1 MGACLYQNIFVILQ
15 QNLRNMDV
23 RERLAALRAQMHEQ
37 GLAAYVVPGNDPH
50 ASEYMASHW
59 CEMQWLS
66 GFNGESGTMVVT
78 TDRALLWTDSRYYLQ
93 AGIELKDSTI
103 ELMRESDID
112 CPSVVEW
119 LKGELKAES
128 QEPRDE
134 RFIGLNPEMFSV
146 NDFKAWKEQFAEAGI
161 GVKSVDLIKPIW
173 TEGRPAIPSD
183 KLYPYSADFAG
194 ETVESKI
201 SRMREILEAKGESQK
216 SKDYALIVSALDE
229 IAWLLNIRGNDVE
242 YNPVVISYV
251 VLEGDK
257 CTLFV
262 NPEKI
267 DSAAQNYLDFNN
279 IDVQPY
285 EAVFD
290 YIHGLRGTIFYDG
303 AKVNEALYE
312 AIDNG
317 PSDQGPRTKAKN
329 IQSPILIDKAKKN
342 AVELE
347 GERIAMR
354 QDGAALTRFF
364 KWLEETLVESQ
375 KSKVER
381 PLTEWDLME
390 KLHAFRAMGE
400 NFVEESFGTIAGYQ
414 GNGAIV
420 HYAATKE
427 HCAEVKKEGMLLLD
441 SGGQYLDG
449 TTDITRTVWLGGR
462 IPEQAKLDYTYVLKG
477 HIALQ
482 TARFPRGTR
491 GNQLDAL
498 AKQYMWQ
505 AGITFGHGTGHGVG
519 HFLGCHEG
527 PQNVR
532 TDNNPT
538 PLEVGHIISDEPGI
552 YRTGK
557 WGIRTENLITVIP
570 AKQTKATTTEDE
582 WLTFETLTLC
592 FYDTSLIEMSLMTED
607 EIDWLNAYHVRVYKE
622 VSPLLNEEEKHY
634 LAKKCVALEI

>member
-1 MGACLYQNIFVILQ
+1 MNRL
-15 QNLRNMDV
+15 
-23 RERLAALRAQMHEQ
+23 ERLAALRGMMKEH

-59 CEMQWLS
+59 CEMQFLS

-78 TDRALLWTDSRYYLQ
+78 MDKALLWTDSRYYLQ

-103 ELMRESDID
+103 ELMRESDVD
-112 CPSVVEW
+112 CPKIVDW
-119 LKGELKAES
+119 LADNVQGL
-128 QEPRDE
+128 
-134 RFIGLNPEMFSV
+134 IGVNPEMFSV
-146 NDFKAWKEQFAEAGI
+146 NDYKEWSEKIAL
-161 GVKSVDLIKPIW
+161 KSIDLIKPLW
-173 TEGRPAIPSD
+173 TEGRPAIPQD
-183 KLYPYSADFAG
+183 KLYPYAADFAG
-194 ETVESKI
+194 ESVESKLA
-201 SRMREILEAKGESQK
+201 RMREQLAKK
-216 SKDYALIVSALDE
+216 KADAMIISALDE

-251 VLEGDK
+251 VLEADK

-262 NPEKI
+262 DAAKI
-267 DSAAQNYLDFNN
+267 DSPAQNYLDFNN
-279 IDVQPY
+279 VEVKPY

-290 YIHGLRGTIFYDG
+290 YIKGLKGTVLYDG
-303 AKVNEALYE
+303 ARVNEALYE
-312 AIDNG
+312 AIPEDCKKIN
-317 PSDQGPRTKAKN
+317 AK
-329 IQSPILIDKAKKN
+329 SPILIDKAHKN

-354 QDGAALTRFF
+354 QDCVALTRFF
-364 KWLEETLVESQ
+364 MWLEEEAFANGQTQ
-375 KSKVER
+375 
-381 PLTEWDLME
+381 TEWTLME
-390 KLHAFRAMGE
+390 KLHEFRMMGE
-400 NFVEESFGTIAGYQ
+400 NFVEESFGTIAGYK

-420 HYAATKE
+420 HYAATKDN
-427 HCAEVKKEGMLLLD
+427 CAEVKPEGMLLLD

-462 IPEQAKLDYTYVLKG
+462 IPQQAKLDYTYVLKG
-477 HIALQ
+477 HIALAR
-482 TARFPRGTR
+482 ARFPRGTR

-498 AKQYMWQ
+498 AKQYMWE

-538 PLEVGHIISDEPGI
+538 ALEIGHIISDEPGI
-552 YRTGK
+552 YRTDL

-582 WLTFETLTLC
+582 WLQFETLTLC

-622 VSPLLNEEEKHY
+622 VSPLLNDEEKKY
-634 LAKKCVALEI
+634 LAYKCQSLEI

>member
-1 MGACLYQNIFVILQ
+1 MMNVK
-15 QNLRNMDV
+15 
-23 RERLAALRAQMHEQ
+23 ERINALRKAMQEA
-37 GLAAYVVPGNDPH
+37 GVEAYVVPGNDPH

-66 GFNGESGTMVVT
+66 GFSGESGTMVVT
-78 TDRALLWTDSRYYLQ
+78 MDKALLWTDSRYYLQ
-93 AGIELKDSTI
+93 AGIELQDSGI

-112 CPSVVEW
+112 CPKIVEW
-119 LKGELKAES
+119 LAE
-128 QEPRDE
+128 QMV
-134 RFIGLNPEMFSV
+134 IGKCPNGKWVGVNPEMFSV
-146 NDFKAWKEQFAEAGI
+146 NDFAEWSEKI
-161 GVKSVDLIKPIW
+161 SLKSVDLIKDLW
-173 TEGRPAIPSD
+173 TEGRPAIPAD
-183 KLYPYSADFAG
+183 KLYPYPADFAG
-194 ETVESKI
+194 ETVDSKLA
-201 SRMREILEAKGESQK
+201 RMREIINHK
-216 SKDYALIVSALDE
+216 SPITNHKWSLLVSALDE

-251 VLEGDK
+251 VLEADK

-262 NPEKI
+262 DADKI

-279 IDVQPY
+279 VDVMPY
-285 EAVFD
+285 EAVYD
-290 YIHGLRGTIFYDG
+290 YIRGLEGTVFFDG
-303 AKVNEALYE
+303 VRVNEALYE
-312 AIDNG
+312 AIPEACRKVNE
-317 PSDQGPRTKAKN
+317 K
-329 IQSPILIDKAKKN
+329 SPILIDKAKKN

-354 QDGAALTRFF
+354 QDCVALTRFF
-364 KWLEETLVESQ
+364 KWLEEEAFKTPQ
-375 KSKVER
+375 
-381 PLTEWDLME
+381 TEWTLME
-390 KLHAFRAMGE
+390 KLHEYRLMGE

-420 HYAATKE
+420 HYAATKDN
-427 HCAEVKKEGMLLLD
+427 CAEVKPEGMLLLD

-462 IPEQAKLDYTYVLKG
+462 IPQQAKLDYTYVLKG

-482 TARFPRGTR
+482 RVRFPRGTR

-498 AKQYMWQ
+498 AKQYMWE

-538 PLEVGHIISDEPGI
+538 ALEIGHIISDEPGI

-557 WGIRTENLITVIP
+557 WGIRTENLITVVP
-570 AKQTKATTTEDE
+570 AKPTKATTTEDE
-582 WLTFETLTLC
+582 WLAFETLTLC

-622 VSPLLNEEEKHY
+622 VSPLLNEDERKY
-634 LAKKCVALEI
+634 LAFKCQAIGDL

>member
-1 MGACLYQNIFVILQ
+1 MNTKEKI
-15 QNLRNMDV
+15 
-23 RERLAALRAQMHEQ
+23 AALR
-37 GLAAYVVPGNDPH
+37 GLMQEHGVAVYVVPGNDPH

-66 GFNGESGTMVVT
+66 GFSGESGTMVVT
-78 TDRALLWTDSRYYLQ
+78 MNKALLWTDSRYYLQ
-93 AGIELKDSTI
+93 AGIELEDSGI
-103 ELMRESDID
+103 ELMRESDVD
-112 CPSVVEW
+112 CPSVTEW
-119 LKGELKAES
+119 ICDELTANS
-128 QEPRDE
+128 QEPKAKV
-134 RFIGLNPEMFSV
+134 GVNPEMFSV
-146 NDFKAWKEQFAEAGI
+146 NDYKDWSEKIEL
-161 GVKSVDLIKPIW
+161 KSIDLIKPLW
-173 TEGRPAIPSD
+173 TEDRPAIPAD

-194 ETVESKI
+194 ETVESKLA
-201 SRMREILEAKGESQK
+201 RMREKIAAMHGDS
-216 SKDYALIVSALDE
+216 LIVSALDE

-251 VLEGDK
+251 VLEADK

-262 NPEKI
+262 NPEKV
-267 DSAAQNYLDFNN
+267 DSPAQNYLDFNN
-279 IDVQPY
+279 IDIQPY

-290 YIHGLRGTIFYDG
+290 HIKSLSGTVLYDG
-303 AKVNEALYE
+303 ARVNEALYE
-312 AIDNG
+312 AIPEGCKKIN
-317 PSDQGPRTKAKN
+317 TK
-329 IQSPILIDKAKKN
+329 SPILIDKAKKN

-354 QDGAALTRFF
+354 QDAVALTRFF
-364 KWLEETLVESQ
+364 KWLEEKAFKHGET
-375 KSKVER
+375 R
-381 PLTEWDLME
+381 TEWELME
-390 KLHAFRAMGE
+390 KLHEFRMLGE

-420 HYAATKE
+420 HYAATKDK
-427 HCAEVKKEGMLLLD
+427 CAIVKPEGMLLLD

-462 IPEQAKLDYTYVLKG
+462 IPQQAKLDYTYVLKG
-477 HIALQ
+477 HIALAR
-482 TARFPRGTR
+482 ARFPRGTR

-498 AKQYMWQ
+498 AKQYMWE

-538 PLEVGHIISDEPGI
+538 ALEVGHIISDEPGI
-552 YRTGK
+552 YRTDK

-570 AKQTKATTTEDE
+570 AKPTKATTTEDE
-582 WLTFETLTLC
+582 WYAFETLTLC
-592 FYDTSLIEMSLMTED
+592 FYDTQLIEMSLMTED

-622 VSPLLNEEEKHY
+622 VSPLLNDDEKSY
-634 LAKKCVALEI
+634 LAYKCQAIEV

>member
-1 MGACLYQNIFVILQ
+1 MIYNYYFTTVFVRAFVYAHIIRLQNYKKILICAKKIVPLQ
-15 QNLRNMDV
+15 QNFLRLMTTKDKLEAFRKLMRTN
-23 RERLAALRAQMHEQ
+23 
-37 GLAAYVVPGNDPH
+37 GLSAYVVPGNDPH

-66 GFNGESGTMVVT
+66 GFNGESGTVVVT
-78 TDRALLWTDSRYYLQ
+78 LDRALLWTDSRYYLQ

-112 CPSVVEW
+112 CPSVIDW
-119 LKGELKAES
+119 LATNIEGTV
-128 QEPRDE
+128 
-134 RFIGLNPEMFSV
+134 GVNPEMFSV
-146 NDFKAWKEQFAEAGI
+146 DDFANFQSQISKVQSI
-161 GVKSVDLIKPIW
+161 DLIKGLW
-173 TEGRPAIPSD
+173 VSDRPAIPQD

-194 ETVESKI
+194 ESVESKLA
-201 SRMREILEAKGESQK
+201 RMREQLAKK
-216 SKDYALIVSALDE
+216 KADTMIISALDE

-251 VLEGDK
+251 VLEADK

-262 NPEKI
+262 DANKV
-267 DSAAQNYLDFNN
+267 DTVAQNYLDFNN
-279 IDVQPY
+279 IAIQPY

-290 YIHGLRGTIFYDG
+290 YIRGLSGTILFDG
-303 AKVNEALYE
+303 ARVNEALFE
-312 AIDNG
+312 AIPANC
-317 PSDQGPRTKAKN
+317 KKLNAK
-329 IQSPILIDKAKKN
+329 SPILIDKAHKN

-354 QDGAALTRFF
+354 QDSAALTRFF
-364 KWLEETLVESQ
+364 MWLEEEAFKTSQ
-375 KSKVER
+375 
-381 PLTEWDLME
+381 TEYSLME
-390 KLHAFRAMGE
+390 KLHEFRLMGE

-427 HCAEVKKEGMLLLD
+427 NCAEVKSEGMLLLD

-449 TTDITRTVWLGGR
+449 TTDITRTVWLGGE
-462 IPEQAKLDYTYVLKG
+462 IPQQAKLDYTYVLKG

-482 TARFPRGTR
+482 TIRFPRGTR

-498 AKQYMWQ
+498 AKQFMWEV
-505 AGITFGHGTGHGVG
+505 GITFGHGTGHGVG

-552 YRTGK
+552 YRTNQ
-557 WGIRTENLITVIP
+557 WGIRTENLISVIP
-570 AKQTKATTTEDE
+570 AQQTKATTTEDE

-592 FYDTSLIEMSLMTED
+592 FYDTSLIEMSLMTD
-607 EIDWLNAYHVRVYKE
+607 KEIEWINAYHARVYKE
-622 VSPLLNEEEKHY
+622 TAPLLNADEAEF
-634 LAKKCVALEI
+634 LARKCAPIKRA

>member
-1 MGACLYQNIFVILQ
+1 MNVL
-15 QNLRNMDV
+15 
-23 RERLAALRAQMHEQ
+23 ERLAALRAAMKE
-37 GLAAYVVPGNDPH
+37 ANVTVYVVPGNDPH

-66 GFNGESGTMVVT
+66 GFNGEAGTMVVT
-78 TDRALLWTDSRYYLQ
+78 TDKALLWTDSRYYLQ

-112 CPSVVEW
+112 CPSIVEW
-119 LKGELKAES
+119 LTKNVQGAV
-128 QEPRDE
+128 
-134 RFIGLNPEMFSV
+134 GLNPEMFSV
-146 NDFKAWKEQFAEAGI
+146 NDFAEWKEQLAAANLSI
-161 GVKSVDLIKPIW
+161 KSVDLIKPIW

-194 ETVESKI
+194 ETVESKLA
-201 SRMREILEAKGESQK
+201 RMREIVN
-216 SKDYALIVSALDE
+216 SKASDSKWALIISALDE

-251 VLEGDK
+251 VLEDDK

-262 NPEKI
+262 DANKV
-267 DSAAQNYLDFNN
+267 DTVAQNYLDFNN
-279 IDVQPY
+279 IDVKTY
-285 EAVFD
+285 ETVFD
-290 YIHGLRGTIFYDG
+290 YIAGLSGTVIYDG
-303 AKVNEALYE
+303 ARVNEALFE
-312 AIDNG
+312 AIPAGCKKIN
-317 PSDQGPRTKAKN
+317 TK
-329 IQSPILIDKAKKN
+329 SPVLIDKAKKN

-354 QDGAALTRFF
+354 QDAAALTRFF

-400 NFVEESFGTIAGYQ
+400 NFTDESFGTIAGYK

-420 HYAATKE
+420 HYSATKE
-427 HCAEVKKEGMLLLD
+427 NCAVVHPEGMLLLD

-449 TTDITRTVWLGGR
+449 TTDITRTVWLGGE
-462 IPEQAKLDYTYVLKG
+462 IPMQAKLDYTYVLKG

-498 AKQYMWQ
+498 AKQYMWE

-538 PLEVGHIISDEPGI
+538 PLEVGHIVSDEPGI
-552 YRTGK
+552 YRTGQ

-570 AKQTKATTTEDE
+570 AKQTEATTTEDE

-592 FYDTSLIEMSLMTED
+592 FYDTNLIDMSLMTD
-607 EIDWLNAYHVRVYKE
+607 KEIAWINAYHERVYKE
-622 VSPLLNEEEKHY
+622 TAPLLNPDEAKY
-634 LAKKCVALEI
+634 LARKCAPIQR

>member
-1 MGACLYQNIFVILQ
+1 MNRL
-15 QNLRNMDV
+15 
-23 RERLAALRAQMHEQ
+23 ERLAALRGMMKEH

-59 CEMQWLS
+59 CEMQFLS

-78 TDRALLWTDSRYYLQ
+78 LDKALLWTDSRYYLQ

-103 ELMRESDID
+103 ELMRESDVD
-112 CPSVVEW
+112 CPKIVDW
-119 LKGELKAES
+119 LADNVQGL
-128 QEPRDE
+128 
-134 RFIGLNPEMFSV
+134 IGVNPEMFSV
-146 NDFKAWKEQFAEAGI
+146 NDYREWSEKIAL
-161 GVKSVDLIKPIW
+161 KSIDLIKPLW
-173 TEGRPAIPSD
+173 TEGRPAIPQD
-183 KLYPYSADFAG
+183 KLYPYAADFAG
-194 ETVESKI
+194 ESVESKLA
-201 SRMREILEAKGESQK
+201 RMREILESRVKSQESRE
-216 SKDYALIVSALDE
+216 YALIVSALDE

-251 VLEGDK
+251 VLEADK

-262 NPEKI
+262 DGNKI
-267 DSAAQNYLDFNN
+267 DSPAQNYLDFNN
-279 IDVQPY
+279 VEVKPY

-290 YIHGLRGTIFYDG
+290 YIKGLKGTVLYDG
-303 AKVNEALYE
+303 ARVNEALYE
-312 AIDNG
+312 AIPEGCKHIN
-317 PSDQGPRTKAKN
+317 AK
-329 IQSPILIDKAKKN
+329 SPILIDKAHKN

-354 QDGAALTRFF
+354 QDCVALTRFF
-364 KWLEETLVESQ
+364 MWLEEEAFANGQTQ
-375 KSKVER
+375 
-381 PLTEWDLME
+381 TEWTLME
-390 KLHAFRAMGE
+390 KLHEFRMMGE
-400 NFVEESFGTIAGYQ
+400 NFVEESFGTIAGYK

-420 HYAATKE
+420 HYAATKDN
-427 HCAEVKKEGMLLLD
+427 CAEVKPEGMLLLD

-462 IPEQAKLDYTYVLKG
+462 IPQQAKLDYTYVLKG
-477 HIALQ
+477 HIALAR
-482 TARFPRGTR
+482 ARFPRGTR

-498 AKQYMWQ
+498 AKQYMWE

-538 PLEVGHIISDEPGI
+538 ALEIGHIISDEPGI
-552 YRTGK
+552 YRTDL

-582 WLTFETLTLC
+582 WLQFETLTLC

-622 VSPLLNEEEKHY
+622 VSPLLNDEEKKY
-634 LAKKCVALEI
+634 LAYKCAALEI

>member
-1 MGACLYQNIFVILQ
+1 MKV
-15 QNLRNMDV
+15 V
-23 RERLAALRAQMHEQ
+23 ERLAALRQEMREA

-59 CEMQWLS
+59 FEMQWIS
-66 GFNGESGTMVVT
+66 GFNGESGTMVIT
-78 TDRALLWTDSRYYLQ
+78 LDRALLWTDSRYYLQ

-103 ELMRESDID
+103 ELMRESDVD
-112 CPSVVEW
+112 CPKIIDW
-119 LKGELKAES
+119 LNDNV
-128 QEPRDE
+128 Q
-134 RFIGLNPEMFSV
+134 GLVGVNPEMFSV
-146 NDFKAWKEQFAEAGI
+146 NDFAEWSEKI
-161 GVKSVDLIKPIW
+161 ELKSIDLIKPIW
-173 TEGRPAIPSD
+173 TENRPVIPQD

-194 ETVESKI
+194 ETVESKLA
-201 SRMREILEAKGESQK
+201 RMREQLAKK
-216 SKDYALIVSALDE
+216 KADAMIISALDE
-229 IAWLLNIRGNDVE
+229 IAWLLNIRGKDVE

-251 VLEGDK
+251 VLEADK

-262 NPEKI
+262 DANKI
-267 DSAAQNYLDFNN
+267 DSPAQNYLDFNN
-279 IDVQPY
+279 IDVKPY

-290 YIHGLRGTIFYDG
+290 YIKDLSGTVLYDG
-303 AKVNEALYE
+303 ARVNEALYE
-312 AIDNG
+312 AIPEGCQKLN
-317 PSDQGPRTKAKN
+317 TK
-329 IQSPILIDKAKKN
+329 SPILIDKAKKN

-354 QDGAALTRFF
+354 QDAIALTRFF
-364 KWLEETLVESQ
+364 KWLEEEAFADGKTQTECTLA
-375 KSKVER
+375 
-381 PLTEWDLME
+381 D
-390 KLHAFRAMGE
+390 KLHEFRAMGE
-400 NFVEESFGTIAGYQ
+400 NFTDESFGTIAGYQ

-420 HYAATKE
+420 HYAATPE
-427 HCAEVKKEGMLLLD
+427 NCAVVKPEGMLLLD

-462 IPEQAKLDYTYVLKG
+462 IPQQAKLDYTYVLKG

-482 TARFPRGTR
+482 RARFPRGTR

-498 AKQYMWQ
+498 AKQFMWE
-505 AGITFGHGTGHGVG
+505 AGITYGHGTGHGVG

-538 PLEVGHIISDEPGI
+538 ALEIGHIISDEPGI
-552 YRTGK
+552 YRTDK

-622 VSPLLNEEEKHY
+622 ISPFLSNEEKSY
-634 LAKKCVALEI
+634 LAYKCAAIEV

>member
-1 MGACLYQNIFVILQ
+1 MNVL
-15 QNLRNMDV
+15 D
-23 RERLAALRAQMHEQ
+23 RLAALRAAMKEAKV
-37 GLAAYVVPGNDPH
+37 AAYVVPGNDPH

-78 TDRALLWTDSRYYLQ
+78 TDKALLWTDSRYYLQ
-93 AGIELKDSTI
+93 AGSELKDSTI

-112 CPSVVEW
+112 CPSVVDW
-119 LKGELKAES
+119 LAENV
-128 QEPRDE
+128 Q
-134 RFIGLNPEMFSV
+134 GLVGVNPEMFSV
-146 NDFKAWKEQFAEAGI
+146 NDFSAWNEKIAL
-161 GVKSVDLIKPIW
+161 KSIDLIKPLWI
-173 TEGRPAIPSD
+173 EGRPAIPQD

-194 ETVESKI
+194 ETVESKLA
-201 SRMREILEAKGESQK
+201 RMREKLV
-216 SKDYALIVSALDE
+216 ALHGDAIIVSALDE

-251 VLEGDK
+251 VLKADK

-262 NPEKI
+262 DANKI
-267 DSAAQNYLDFNN
+267 DTVARNYLDFNN

-285 EAVFD
+285 EAVFE
-290 YIHGLRGTIFYDG
+290 YIARLSGTVIYDG
-303 AKVNEALYE
+303 ARVNEALFE
-312 AIDNG
+312 AIPAGRKKIN
-317 PSDQGPRTKAKN
+317 TK
-329 IQSPILIDKAKKN
+329 SPILIDKAHKN

-354 QDGAALTRFF
+354 QDAAALTRFF
-364 KWLEETLVESQ
+364 KWLEEEAFANGKTQ
-375 KSKVER
+375 
-381 PLTEWDLME
+381 TEWDLME
-390 KLHAFRAMGE
+390 KLHAFRVMGE
-400 NFVEESFGTIAGYQ
+400 NFVEESFGTIAGYK

-420 HYAATKE
+420 HYAATKDN
-427 HCAEVKKEGMLLLD
+427 CAEVKPEGMLLLD

-449 TTDITRTVWLGGR
+449 TTDITRTVWLGGE
-462 IPEQAKLDYTYVLKG
+462 IPAQAKRDYTYVLKG

-498 AKQYMWQ
+498 AKQFMWE

-538 PLEVGHIISDEPGI
+538 PLEVGHIVSDEPGI
-552 YRTGK
+552 YRTGQ

-570 AKQTKATTTEDE
+570 AKQTEATTTEDE

-592 FYDTSLIEMSLMTED
+592 FYDTNLIDMSLMTD
-607 EIDWLNAYHVRVYKE
+607 KEIAWINAYHERVYKE
-622 VSPLLNEEEKHY
+622 TAPLLNADEAEY
-634 LAKKCVALEI
+634 LARKCAAIEI

>member
-1 MGACLYQNIFVILQ
+1 MKTI
-15 QNLRNMDV
+15 
-23 RERLAALRAQMHEQ
+23 EKLAALRQTMRKA
-37 GLAAYVVPGNDPH
+37 GVAAYVVPGNDPH
-50 ASEYMASHW
+50 ASEYMAAHW

-78 TDRALLWTDSRYYLQ
+78 LDRALLWTDSRYYLQ

-112 CPSVVEW
+112 CPSIPEW
-119 LKGELKAES
+119 LSRLGDS
-128 QEPRDE
+128 
-134 RFIGLNPEMFSV
+134 GLVVGVNPEMFSV
-146 NDFKAWKEQFAEAGI
+146 NDFAEWKEKIQL
-161 GVKSVDLIKPIW
+161 KSVDLIKGLW
-173 TEGRPAIPSD
+173 TEDRPAIPAD

-194 ETVESKI
+194 ETVESKLA
-201 SRMREILEAKGESQK
+201 RMREQLAAKKGN
-216 SKDYALIVSALDE
+216 ALIISALDE

-251 VLEGDK
+251 VLEADK

-262 NPEKI
+262 DSNKI
-267 DSAAQNYLDFNN
+267 DSPAQNYLDFNN

-285 EAVFD
+285 EAVFK
-290 YIHGLRGTIFYDG
+290 YIRGLKGTVLFDG
-303 AKVNEALYE
+303 ARVNEALYE
-312 AIDNG
+312 AIPEECKKVN
-317 PSDQGPRTKAKN
+317 TK
-329 IQSPILIDKAKKN
+329 SPILIDKAHKN

-354 QDGAALTRFF
+354 QDAAALTRFF
-364 KWLEETLVESQ
+364 KWLEEEAFKNGQTQ
-375 KSKVER
+375 
-381 PLTEWDLME
+381 TEWTLME
-390 KLHAFRAMGE
+390 KLHEFRLRGE
-400 NFVEESFGTIAGYQ
+400 NFVEESFGTIAGYK

-420 HYAATKE
+420 HYAATPEK
-427 HCAEVKKEGMLLLD
+427 CAEVKPEGMLLLD

-462 IPEQAKLDYTYVLKG
+462 IPEQAKLDFTYVMKG
-477 HIALQ
+477 HIALAR
-482 TARFPRGTR
+482 ARFPRGTR

-498 AKQYMWQ
+498 AKQFMWE
-505 AGITFGHGTGHGVG
+505 AGITYGHGTGHGVG

-538 PLEVGHIISDEPGI
+538 ALEVGHIISDEPGI
-552 YRTGK
+552 YRTDK

-570 AKQTKATTTEDE
+570 AKRTKATTTEDE
-582 WLTFETLTLC
+582 WLAFETLTLC
-592 FYDTSLIEMSLMTED
+592 FYDTNLIDMSLMTED

-622 VSPLLNEEEKHY
+622 TAPLLNAEERKF
-634 LAKKCVALEI
+634 LARKCAALEV

>member
-1 MGACLYQNIFVILQ
+1 MNVL
-15 QNLRNMDV
+15 D
-23 RERLAALRAQMHEQ
+23 RLAALRAAMKEAKV
-37 GLAAYVVPGNDPH
+37 AAYVVPGNDPH

-78 TDRALLWTDSRYYLQ
+78 TDKALLWTDSRYYLQ

-112 CPSVVEW
+112 CPSVVDW
-119 LKGELKAES
+119 LAENV
-128 QEPRDE
+128 Q
-134 RFIGLNPEMFSV
+134 GLVGVNPEMFSV
-146 NDFKAWKEQFAEAGI
+146 NDFSAWNEKIAL
-161 GVKSVDLIKPIW
+161 KSIDLIKPLWI
-173 TEGRPAIPSD
+173 EGRPAIPQD

-194 ETVESKI
+194 ETVESKLA
-201 SRMREILEAKGESQK
+201 RMREKLV
-216 SKDYALIVSALDE
+216 ALHGDAIIVSALDE

-251 VLEGDK
+251 VLKADK

-262 NPEKI
+262 DANKI
-267 DSAAQNYLDFNN
+267 DTVARNYLDFNN

-285 EAVFD
+285 EAVFE
-290 YIHGLRGTIFYDG
+290 YIARLSGTVIYDG
-303 AKVNEALYE
+303 ARVNEALFE
-312 AIDNG
+312 AIPAGRKKIN
-317 PSDQGPRTKAKN
+317 TK
-329 IQSPILIDKAKKN
+329 SPILIDKAHKN

-354 QDGAALTRFF
+354 QDAAALTRFF
-364 KWLEETLVESQ
+364 KWLEEEAFANGKTQ
-375 KSKVER
+375 
-381 PLTEWDLME
+381 TEWDLME
-390 KLHAFRAMGE
+390 KLHAFRDMGE
-400 NFVEESFGTIAGYQ
+400 NFVEESFGTIAGYK

-420 HYAATKE
+420 HYAATKDN
-427 HCAEVKKEGMLLLD
+427 CAEVKPEGMLLLD

-449 TTDITRTVWLGGR
+449 TTDITRTVWLGGE
-462 IPEQAKLDYTYVLKG
+462 IPAQAKRDYTYVLKG

-498 AKQYMWQ
+498 AKQFMWE

-538 PLEVGHIISDEPGI
+538 PLEVGHIVSDEPGI
-552 YRTGK
+552 YRTGQ

-570 AKQTKATTTEDE
+570 AKQTEATTTEDE

-592 FYDTSLIEMSLMTED
+592 FYDTNLIDMSLMTD
-607 EIDWLNAYHVRVYKE
+607 KEIAWINAYHERVYKE
-622 VSPLLNEEEKHY
+622 TAPLLNADEADF
-634 LAKKCVALEI
+634 LARKCAPIHL

>member
-1 MGACLYQNIFVILQ
+1 MTVQ
-15 QNLRNMDV
+15 
-23 RERLAALRAQMHEQ
+23 ERLSALRGLMKEQ
-37 GLAAYVVPGNDPH
+37 GLMAYVVPGNDPH

-66 GFNGESGTMVVT
+66 GFNGESGTVVVT
-78 TDRALLWTDSRYYLQ
+78 LDRALLWTDSRYYLQ

-112 CPSVVEW
+112 CPSVIDW
-119 LKGELKAES
+119 LASNVQGVV
-128 QEPRDE
+128 
-134 RFIGLNPEMFSV
+134 GVNPEMFSV
-146 NDFKAWKEQFAEAGI
+146 NDFAQWSEQIEM
-161 GVKSVDLIKPIW
+161 KSVDLIKPLW
-173 TEGRPAIPSD
+173 TEGRPAIPND

-194 ETVESKI
+194 ETVESKLARI
-201 SRMREILEAKGESQK
+201 REIINRK
-216 SKDYALIVSALDE
+216 SSNRKWALVISALDE

-242 YNPVVISYV
+242 YNPVVISYA
-251 VLEGDK
+251 VLEDDK

-262 NPEKI
+262 NAEKM
-267 DSAAQNYLDFNN
+267 DSPAQNYFDFNN
-279 IDVQPY
+279 IEVKPY
-285 EAVFD
+285 EAVYD
-290 YIHGLRGTIFYDG
+290 YLASLTGTIIYDG
-303 AKVNEALYE
+303 ARVNEALYE
-312 AIDNG
+312 AFPED
-317 PSDQGPRTKAKN
+317 TKKIN
-329 IQSPILIDKAKKN
+329 TKSPILIDKAKKN

-354 QDGAALTRFF
+354 QDAAALTRFF
-364 KWLEETLVESQ
+364 KWLEEEAFANGQTQTECTLA
-375 KSKVER
+375 
-381 PLTEWDLME
+381 D
-390 KLHAFRAMGE
+390 KLHDFRAMGE

-420 HYAATKE
+420 HYSATE
-427 HCAEVKKEGMLLLD
+427 DSCAEVKPQGMLLLD

-482 TARFPRGTR
+482 RARFPRGTR

-498 AKQYMWQ
+498 AKQYMWE

-538 PLEVGHIISDEPGI
+538 ALEVGHIISDEPGI

-570 AKQTKATTTEDE
+570 AKQTKVTTTEDE
-582 WLTFETLTLC
+582 WLAFETLTLC

-622 VSPLLNEEEKHY
+622 TAPLLNADEAAY
-634 LAKKCVALEI
+634 LARKCAAIEL

>member
-1 MGACLYQNIFVILQ
+1 MTVL
-15 QNLRNMDV
+15 
-23 RERLAALRAQMHEQ
+23 ERLTALRGAMKKAD
-37 GLAAYVVPGNDPH
+37 LAAYVVPGNDPH

-66 GFNGESGTMVVT
+66 GFNGEAGTMVVT
-78 TDRALLWTDSRYYLQ
+78 MDRAFLWTDSRYYLQ

-103 ELMRESDID
+103 ELMRESDVD
-112 CPSVVEW
+112 CPSVIDW
-119 LKGELKAES
+119 LSEHVQG
-128 QEPRDE
+128 PV
-134 RFIGLNPEMFSV
+134 GVNPEMFSV
-146 NDFKAWKEQFAEAGI
+146 NDYKEWSEKAELRSI
-161 GVKSVDLIKPIW
+161 DLIKPLW
-173 TEGRPAIPSD
+173 TEGRPAIPQD

-194 ETVESKI
+194 ETVESKLT
-201 SRMREILEAKGESQK
+201 RMREILKAKGEGLEAKG
-216 SKDYALIVSALDE
+216 YAMIISALDE

-251 VLEGDK
+251 VLEADK

-262 NPEKI
+262 DANKI
-267 DSAAQNYLDFNN
+267 DSPAQNYLDFNN
-279 IDVQPY
+279 IDVKPY
-285 EAVFD
+285 EGVFD
-290 YIHGLRGTIFYDG
+290 YISSLSGAVLYDG
-303 AKVNEALYE
+303 ARVNEALYE
-312 AIDNG
+312 AIPEGCKKIN
-317 PSDQGPRTKAKN
+317 TK
-329 IQSPILIDKAKKN
+329 SPILIDKAKKN

-347 GERIAMR
+347 GERTAMR
-354 QDGAALTRFF
+354 QDGVALTRFF
-364 KWLEETLVESQ
+364 KWLEEEAFKTPQTECTLA
-375 KSKVER
+375 
-381 PLTEWDLME
+381 D
-390 KLHAFRAMGE
+390 KLHEFRMMGE
-400 NFVEESFGTIAGYQ
+400 NFVEESFGTIAGYK

-420 HYAATKE
+420 HYAATPDN
-427 HCAEVKKEGMLLLD
+427 CSVVKPEGMLLLD

-462 IPEQAKLDYTYVLKG
+462 IPQQAKLDYTYVLKG

-482 TARFPRGTR
+482 RARFPRGTR
-491 GNQLDAL
+491 GNQIDAL
-498 AKQYMWQ
+498 AKQYMWE

-538 PLEVGHIISDEPGI
+538 ALEVGHIISDEPGI

-582 WLTFETLTLC
+582 WLAFETLTLC

-622 VSPLLNEEEKHY
+622 TAPLLNADEAAY
-634 LAKKCVALEI
+634 LARKCAAIEL

>member
-1 MGACLYQNIFVILQ
+1 MS
-15 QNLRNMDV
+15 V
-23 RERLAALRAQMHEQ
+23 RERLDALRELMRKHD
-37 GLAAYVVPGNDPH
+37 LSAYVVPGNDPH

-78 TDRALLWTDSRYYLQ
+78 LDRALLWTDSRYYLQ

-112 CPSVVEW
+112 CPKIVDW
-119 LKGELKAES
+119 LAENVNR
-128 QEPRDE
+128 QWV
-134 RFIGLNPEMFSV
+134 GVNPEMFSV
-146 NDFKAWKEQFAEAGI
+146 NDFADWSEQI
-161 GVKSVDLIKPIW
+161 NLKSIDLIKPLW
-173 TEGRPAIPSD
+173 TENRPAIPAD

-194 ETVESKI
+194 ETVESKMA
-201 SRMREILEAKGESQK
+201 RMREIAGRK
-216 SKDYALIVSALDE
+216 SSDRPWALVSSALDE

-251 VLEGDK
+251 VLEADK

-262 NPEKI
+262 NAEKI
-267 DSAAQNYLDFNN
+267 DSPAQNYLDFNN
-279 IDVQPY
+279 IDVLPY

-290 YIHGLRGTIFYDG
+290 YIRGLKGTVLFDG
-303 AKVNEALYE
+303 ARVNEALFE
-312 AIDNG
+312 AIPEGCKRIN
-317 PSDQGPRTKAKN
+317 TK
-329 IQSPILIDKAKKN
+329 SPILIDKAHKN

-354 QDGAALTRFF
+354 QDAVALTRFF
-364 KWLEETLVESQ
+364 KWLEEEAFKTPQTECTLA
-375 KSKVER
+375 
-381 PLTEWDLME
+381 D
-390 KLHAFRAMGE
+390 KLHEFRLQGE

-420 HYAATKE
+420 HYAATPDN
-427 HCAEVKKEGMLLLD
+427 CAEVKPQGMLLLD

-462 IPEQAKLDYTYVLKG
+462 IPQQAKLDYTYVLKG
-477 HIALQ
+477 HIALAR
-482 TARFPRGTR
+482 ARFPRGTR

-498 AKQYMWQ
+498 AKQFMWE

-538 PLEVGHIISDEPGI
+538 ALEIGHIISDEPGI
-552 YRTGK
+552 YRTNQ
-557 WGIRTENLITVIP
+557 WGIRTENLITVVP
-570 AKQTKATTTEDE
+570 AKRTKATTTDDE
-582 WLTFETLTLC
+582 WLAFETLTLC

-622 VSPLLNEEEKHY
+622 VSPLLNSDERKF
-634 LAKKCVALEI
+634 LARKCAAIEI

>member
-1 MGACLYQNIFVILQ
+1 MNVK
-15 QNLRNMDV
+15 
-23 RERLAALRAQMHEQ
+23 ERLAALRAQMHEQ

-112 CPSVVEW
+112 CPGVVEW
-119 LKGELKAES
+119 LCGELRITNYEL
-128 QEPRDE
+128 R
-134 RFIGLNPEMFSV
+134 IGVNPEMFSV

-161 GVKSVDLIKPIW
+161 GVKSVDLIRPIW

-183 KLYPYSADFAG
+183 KFYPYSADFAG
-194 ETVESKI
+194 ETVESKLA
-201 SRMREILEAKGESQK
+201 RMRESLESKVESQK

-251 VLEGDK
+251 VLEADK

-303 AKVNEALYE
+303 AKVNEALDD
-312 AIDNG
+312 ASNQDAN
-317 PSDQGPRTKAKN
+317 AKN

-364 KWLEETLVESQ
+364 KWLEEEAFSNQ
-375 KSKVER
+375 HSAIS
-381 PLTEWDLME
+381 EWDLME

-462 IPEQAKLDYTYVLKG
+462 IPQQAKLDYTYVLKG

-552 YRTGK
+552 YRTGQ

-622 VSPLLNEEEKHY
+622 VSPLLNEEEKQY
-634 LAKKCVALEI
+634 LARKCAALEVGE

>member
-1 MGACLYQNIFVILQ
+1 MQKYKKILVCANFLLPLRQIFKLMNVL
-15 QNLRNMDV
+15 
-23 RERLAALRAQMHEQ
+23 ERLAALRQAMREA
-37 GLAAYVVPGNDPH
+37 GVEAYVVPGNDPH
-50 ASEYMASHW
+50 ASEYMAAHW

-78 TDRALLWTDSRYYLQ
+78 LDRALLWTDSRYYLQ

-112 CPSVVEW
+112 CPSVIDW
-119 LKGELKAES
+119 LQAQIKGAV
-128 QEPRDE
+128 
-134 RFIGLNPEMFSV
+134 GVNPEMFSV
-146 NDFKAWKEQFAEAGI
+146 NDFADWKEK
-161 GVKSVDLIKPIW
+161 VTLKSIDLIKGLW
-173 TEGRPAIPSD
+173 TENRPAIPAD
-183 KLYPYSADFAG
+183 KLYSYSADFAG
-194 ETVESKI
+194 ETVESKLA
-201 SRMREILEAKGESQK
+201 RMREKLAAMHGDSM
-216 SKDYALIVSALDE
+216 IVSALDE

-251 VLEGDK
+251 VLEADK

-267 DSAAQNYLDFNN
+267 DSPAQNYLDFNN
-279 IDVQPY
+279 IDVQPC
-285 EAVFD
+285 ETVFD
-290 YIHGLRGTIFYDG
+290 YIRGLKGTVFFDG
-303 AKVNEALYE
+303 ARVNEALYE
-312 AIDNG
+312 AIPADCKKVN
-317 PSDQGPRTKAKN
+317 TK
-329 IQSPILIDKAKKN
+329 SPILIDKAHKN

-354 QDGAALTRFF
+354 QDSAALTRFF
-364 KWLEETLVESQ
+364 LWLEKEAFKTPQ
-375 KSKVER
+375 
-381 PLTEWDLME
+381 TEWTLME
-390 KLHAFRAMGE
+390 KLHEFRLMGD
-400 NFVEESFGTIAGYQ
+400 NFIEESFGTIAGYK

-420 HYAATKE
+420 HYAATPDN
-427 HCAEVKKEGMLLLD
+427 CAEVKPEGMLLLD

-462 IPEQAKLDYTYVLKG
+462 IPQQAKLDYTYVLKG

-482 TARFPRGTR
+482 RARFPRGTR

-498 AKQYMWQ
+498 AKQFMWE

-538 PLEVGHIISDEPGI
+538 ALEVGHIISDEPGI
-552 YRTGK
+552 YRTGQ
-557 WGIRTENLITVIP
+557 WGIRTENLITVVP
-570 AKQTKATTTEDE
+570 AKRTKQTTTEDE

-592 FYDTSLIEMSLMTED
+592 FYDTSLIEMSLMTPD

-622 VSPLLNEEEKHY
+622 TAPLLNPAEARF
-634 LAKKCVALEI
+634 LARKCAALEIP

>member
-1 MGACLYQNIFVILQ
+1 MTTIEKLS
-15 QNLRNMDV
+15 
-23 RERLAALRAQMHEQ
+23 ALRSLMREHN
-37 GLAAYVVPGNDPH
+37 LVAYVVPGNDPH

-59 CEMQWLS
+59 CEMQWIS

-78 TDRALLWTDSRYYLQ
+78 LDRALLWTDSRYYLQ

-112 CPSVVEW
+112 CPSIVEW
-119 LKGELKAES
+119 IQNELTAKS
-128 QEPRDE
+128 QEPTAKV
-134 RFIGLNPEMFSV
+134 GVNPEMFSV
-146 NDFKAWKEQFAEAGI
+146 NDYKDWSEHI
-161 GVKSVDLIKPIW
+161 NLHSIDLIKPLW
-173 TEGRPAIPSD
+173 TENRPAIPAD

-194 ETVESKI
+194 ETVESKLT
-201 SRMREILEAKGESQK
+201 RMREQMAKK
-216 SKDYALIVSALDE
+216 KANAMIISALDE

-251 VLEGDK
+251 VLEADK

-262 NPEKI
+262 DANKI
-267 DSAAQNYLDFNN
+267 DSPAQNYLDFND
-279 IDVQPY
+279 IKVLPY

-290 YIHGLRGTIFYDG
+290 YIRSLSGTVLYDG
-303 AKVNEALYE
+303 TRVNEALFE
-312 AIDNG
+312 AIPATCKKVN
-317 PSDQGPRTKAKN
+317 AK
-329 IQSPILIDKAKKN
+329 SPILIDKAKKN
-342 AVELE
+342 AVEIE

-354 QDGAALTRFF
+354 QDAVALTRFF
-364 KWLEETLVESQ
+364 KWLEEEAFADAQTQ
-375 KSKVER
+375 
-381 PLTEWDLME
+381 TEWSLME
-390 KLHAFRAMGE
+390 KLHEFRTMGE
-400 NFVEESFGTIAGYQ
+400 NYIEDSFGTIAGYL

-420 HYAATKE
+420 HYAATQDN
-427 HCAEVKKEGMLLLD
+427 CAIVKPEGMLLLD

-462 IPEQAKLDYTYVLKG
+462 IPQQAKLDYTYVLKG

-482 TARFPRGTR
+482 RARFPRGTR

-498 AKQYMWQ
+498 AKQYMWE
-505 AGITFGHGTGHGVG
+505 AGITYGHGTGHGVG
-519 HFLGCHEG
+519 HFLSCHEG

-538 PLEVGHIISDEPGI
+538 ALEIGHIISDEPGI

-582 WLTFETLTLC
+582 WFTFETLTLC
-592 FYDTSLIEMSLMTED
+592 FYDTSLIDLSLMTED

-622 VSPLLNEEEKHY
+622 TAPLLKADEAAY
-634 LAKKCVALEI
+634 LARKCAAIEI

>member
-1 MGACLYQNIFVILQ
+1 MGACICQNIFVILQ
-15 QNLRNMDV
+15 QNFRTMNV
-23 RERLAALRAQMHEQ
+23 KERLAALRAQMREQ

-59 CEMQWLS
+59 CEMQWVS

-78 TDRALLWTDSRYYLQ
+78 LDRALLWTDSRYYLQ

-119 LKGELKAES
+119 LCGELRITNYEL
-128 QEPRDE
+128 R
-134 RFIGLNPEMFSV
+134 IGVNPEMFSV
-146 NDFKAWKEQFAEAGI
+146 NDFKAWQEKFAEAGI
-161 GVKSVDLIKPIW
+161 SVKSVDLIRPIW

-183 KLYPYSADFAG
+183 KLYPYSTDFAG
-194 ETVESKI
+194 ETVESKLA
-201 SRMREILEAKGESQK
+201 RMRDRLKSKVESQK

-251 VLEGDK
+251 VLEADK

-312 AIDNG
+312 AISQDAN
-317 PSDQGPRTKAKN
+317 AKN

-364 KWLEETLVESQ
+364 KWLEEEAFSHQ
-375 KSKVER
+375 HSAIS
-381 PLTEWDLME
+381 EWDLME

-427 HCAEVKKEGMLLLD
+427 NCAEVKKEGMLLLD

-462 IPEQAKLDYTYVLKG
+462 IPQQAKLDYTYVLKG

-505 AGITFGHGTGHGVG
+505 AGLTFGHGTGHGVG

-552 YRTGK
+552 YRTGQ

-622 VSPLLNEEEKHY
+622 VSPLLNEEEKQY
-634 LAKKCVALEI
+634 LARKCAALEVGE

>member
-1 MGACLYQNIFVILQ
+1 MNVL
-15 QNLRNMDV
+15 D
-23 RERLAALRAQMHEQ
+23 RLAALRAAMKEAKV
-37 GLAAYVVPGNDPH
+37 AAYVVPGNDPH

-78 TDRALLWTDSRYYLQ
+78 TDKALLWTDSRYYLQ

-112 CPSVVEW
+112 CPSVVDW
-119 LKGELKAES
+119 LAENV
-128 QEPRDE
+128 Q
-134 RFIGLNPEMFSV
+134 GLVGVNPEMFSV
-146 NDFKAWKEQFAEAGI
+146 NDFSAWNEKIAL
-161 GVKSVDLIKPIW
+161 KSIDLIKPLWI
-173 TEGRPAIPSD
+173 EGRPAIPQD

-194 ETVESKI
+194 ESVESKLA
-201 SRMREILEAKGESQK
+201 RMREKLV
-216 SKDYALIVSALDE
+216 ALHGDAIIVSALDE

-251 VLEGDK
+251 VLEADK

-262 NPEKI
+262 DANKI
-267 DSAAQNYLDFNN
+267 DTVARNYLDFNN

-285 EAVFD
+285 EAVFE
-290 YIHGLRGTIFYDG
+290 YIARLSGTVIYDG
-303 AKVNEALYE
+303 ARVNEALFE
-312 AIDNG
+312 AIPAGCKKIN
-317 PSDQGPRTKAKN
+317 TK
-329 IQSPILIDKAKKN
+329 SPILIDKAHKN

-354 QDGAALTRFF
+354 QDAAALTRFF
-364 KWLEETLVESQ
+364 KWLEEEAFANGKTQ
-375 KSKVER
+375 
-381 PLTEWDLME
+381 TEWDLME
-390 KLHAFRAMGE
+390 KLHAFRVMGE
-400 NFVEESFGTIAGYQ
+400 NFVEESFGTIAGYK

-420 HYAATKE
+420 HYAATKDN
-427 HCAEVKKEGMLLLD
+427 CAEVKPEGMLLLD

-449 TTDITRTVWLGGR
+449 TTDITRTVWLGGE
-462 IPEQAKLDYTYVLKG
+462 IPTQAKLDYTYVLKG

-498 AKQYMWQ
+498 AKQFMWE

-538 PLEVGHIISDEPGI
+538 PLEVGHIVSDEPGI
-552 YRTGK
+552 YRTGQ

-570 AKQTKATTTEDE
+570 AKQTEATTTEDE

-592 FYDTSLIEMSLMTED
+592 FYDTNLIDMSLMTD
-607 EIDWLNAYHVRVYKE
+607 KEIAWINAYHERVYKE
-622 VSPLLNEEEKHY
+622 TAPLLNAEEAAY
-634 LAKKCVALEI
+634 LARKCAPIQL

>member
-1 MGACLYQNIFVILQ
+1 MN
-15 QNLRNMDV
+15 V
-23 RERLAALRAQMHEQ
+23 RERLAALRGLMKEH

-78 TDRALLWTDSRYYLQ
+78 MDQALLWTDSRYYLQ

-119 LKGELKAES
+119 LNGLM
-128 QEPRDE
+128 DE
-134 RFIGLNPEMFSV
+134 GVNGLVGVNPEMFSV
-146 NDFKAWKEQFAEAGI
+146 NDFAEWSEQIEL
-161 GVKSVDLIKPIW
+161 KSIDLIKSLW
-173 TEGRPAIPSD
+173 TEGRPAIPQD
-183 KLYPYSADFAG
+183 KLYSYSEDFAG
-194 ETVESKI
+194 ESVESKLA
-201 SRMREILEAKGESQK
+201 RMRKQLAKK
-216 SKDYALIVSALDE
+216 KANAMIISALDE

-242 YNPVVISYV
+242 YNPVVISYI
-251 VLEGDK
+251 VLEADK

-262 NPEKI
+262 DAAKI
-267 DSAAQNYLDFNN
+267 DSPAQNYLDFNN
-279 IDVQPY
+279 IDVKPY

-290 YIHGLRGTIFYDG
+290 YIRSLSGTVLYDG
-303 AKVNEALYE
+303 ARVNEALFE
-312 AIDNG
+312 AIPENC
-317 PSDQGPRTKAKN
+317 KKINAK
-329 IQSPILIDKAKKN
+329 SPILIDKAKKN
-342 AVELE
+342 AIELE

-354 QDGAALTRFF
+354 QDCVALTRFF
-364 KWLEETLVESQ
+364 KWLDEEAFANGQTQ
-375 KSKVER
+375 
-381 PLTEWDLME
+381 TEWSLME
-390 KLHAFRAMGE
+390 KLHAFRMMGE
-400 NFVEESFGTIAGYQ
+400 NFVEESFGTIAGYK

-420 HYAATKE
+420 HYAATKDN
-427 HCAEVKKEGMLLLD
+427 CAEVKPEGMLLLD

-462 IPEQAKLDYTYVLKG
+462 IPQQAKLDYTYVLKG

-482 TARFPRGTR
+482 RARFPRGTR

-498 AKQYMWQ
+498 AKQYMWE

-538 PLEVGHIISDEPGI
+538 ALEVGHIISDEPGI
-552 YRTGK
+552 YRTDM

-582 WLTFETLTLC
+582 WLQFETLTLC

-622 VSPLLNEEEKHY
+622 VSPLLNNEEKKY
-634 LAKKCVALEI
+634 LAYKCQSLEI

>member
-1 MGACLYQNIFVILQ
+1 MNVL
-15 QNLRNMDV
+15 D
-23 RERLAALRAQMHEQ
+23 RLAALRAAMKEANV
-37 GLAAYVVPGNDPH
+37 AAYVVPGNDPH

-66 GFNGESGTMVVT
+66 GFNGEAGTMVVT
-78 TDRALLWTDSRYYLQ
+78 MDKALLWTDSRYYLQ

-112 CPSVVEW
+112 CPSVVDW
-119 LKGELKAES
+119 LAENV
-128 QEPRDE
+128 Q
-134 RFIGLNPEMFSV
+134 GLVGVNPEMFSV
-146 NDFKAWKEQFAEAGI
+146 NDFSAWNEKIAL
-161 GVKSVDLIKPIW
+161 KSIDLIKPLWI
-173 TEGRPAIPSD
+173 EGRPAIPAD

-194 ETVESKI
+194 ETVESKLARI
-201 SRMREILEAKGESQK
+201 RRILNQK
-216 SKDYALIVSALDE
+216 SNIKNQKYALIVSALDE

-251 VLEGDK
+251 VLEADK

-262 NPEKI
+262 NADKV
-267 DSAAQNYLDFNN
+267 DTVARNYLDFNN
-279 IDVQPY
+279 IDVQLY

-290 YIHGLRGTIFYDG
+290 YIAGLSGTVIYDG
-303 AKVNEALYE
+303 ARVNEALFE
-312 AIDNG
+312 AIPAGCKKIN
-317 PSDQGPRTKAKN
+317 TK
-329 IQSPILIDKAKKN
+329 SPILIDKAHKN

-354 QDGAALTRFF
+354 QDAAALTRFF
-364 KWLEETLVESQ
+364 KWLEEEAFAPSPVTGNPS
-375 KSKVER
+375 

-390 KLHAFRAMGE
+390 KLHAFRVMGE
-400 NFVEESFGTIAGYQ
+400 NFVEESFGTIAGYK

-420 HYAATKE
+420 HYAATKDN
-427 HCAEVKKEGMLLLD
+427 CATVHPKGMLLLD

-449 TTDITRTVWLGGR
+449 TTDITRTVWLGGE
-462 IPEQAKLDYTYVLKG
+462 IPVQAKRDYTYVLKG
-477 HIALQ
+477 HIALG
-482 TARFPRGTR
+482 TVRFPRGTR

-498 AKQYMWQ
+498 AKQYMWE

-552 YRTGK
+552 YRTGQ

-570 AKQTKATTTEDE
+570 APQTEVTTTEDQ
-582 WLTFETLTLC
+582 WLAFETLTLC
-592 FYDTSLIEMSLMTED
+592 FYDTSLIDRSLMTEK
-607 EIDWLNAYHVRVYKE
+607 EIAWINAYHERVYKE
-622 VSPLLNEEEKHY
+622 TAPLLNAEEAAY
-634 LAKKCVALEI
+634 LARKCAPIQL